1 MVRLTEKNIIYLIL
15 FYSLTRINTLAVLF
29 LTHRPVACV
38 YASTLSFHT
47 EVVEQIAA
55 RSQEPIEADQPR
67 GLVPNGQVFVFLE
80 LFLVLEHYR

>member
-1 MVRLTEKNIIYLIL
+1 M
-15 FYSLTRINTLAVLF
+15 LF

-47 EVVEQIAA
+47 EVVEQTCYTLAGA
-55 RSQEPIEADQPR
+55 HEADQPR